1 LGKAISDLS
10 TNLHEIRI
18 KNSWKGGGVLQIAL
32 PIGTPLDKNL
42 LSLGVFLLA
51 GISVIPVT
59 TPGTTPNREQGT
71 KYYNLLM
78 NNQEKHERDFFPLM
92 LTLMREGILKESQM
106 IANNNGTDSKDIKS
120 VTLNESVMQSLT
132 STMPVTESTIQSITL
147 NRGGQDKGVSERIVD
162 STKAWIGVPYLY
174 GGVTVDGVDCSGLVQ
189 NVFKQ
194 NGIELPRTS
203 QDQFRSGMGVPRS
216 QLKPADLVFFSTSG
230 SGASHV
236 GIYIGDENFVSA
248 TREQVEIQSL
258 KQEYWNSTYRGSRR
272 VVP

>member
-1 LGKAISDLS
+1 M
-10 TNLHEIRI
+10 
-18 KNSWKGGGVLQIAL
+18 QIAL

-51 GISVIPVT
+51 GISAIPVT
-59 TPGTTPNREQGT
+59 TPDTMPNREEVK
-71 KYYNLLM
+71 KYYNLFM
-78 NNQEKHERDFFPLM
+78 DNEFNNEQDFLPLL
-92 LTLMREGILKESQM
+92 LTLMRNGAPQEPK
-106 IANNNGTDSKDIKS
+106 NNINDNRTQLEKDFRTDD
-120 VTLNESVMQSLT
+120 LNQ
-132 STMPVTESTIQSITL
+132 STMKKQLTNPIPTSESSIQSIPP
-147 NRGGQDKGVSERIVD
+147 NRGVQEKGAPERIINSV
-162 STKAWIGVPYLY
+162 KAWIGVPYFY
-174 GGVTVDGVDCSGLVQ
+174 GGTTVKGVDCSGLVQ

-203 QDQFRSGMGVPRS
+203 QEQFRSGVGVPRS
-216 QLKPADLVFFSTSG
+216 QLKPGDLVFFSTSG

-258 KQEYWNSTYRGSRR
+258 KQEYWNNTYRGSRR